1 MLKNFIIPAFFIVII
16 FLASC
21 TREERKLD
29 NNMFDFSVAEP
40 QEKTVL
46 PSNLAEKTQEIE
58 LKSDEKIKD
67 STLKEEIKQLEKS
80 PEIKEDTTEI
90 DSKFEIKKAEI
101 VPNFIRKF
109 NLRYLS
115 FDVADL
121 ILEGNSSGYF
131 RVYSK
136 TNAFVDYLFG
146 WRDYSIS
153 NFTIGENYILPKN
166 FKTKLLFKKKVREIE
181 VNFSDDGKK
190 VVSDKVT
197 PPDNRAKR
205 PAVPDNLKIAVYDP
219 LTAGIEAR
227 RLVIEAVEKN
237 NFNSKGRYNFSLP
250 IFEGRR
256 RTDLMFDI
264 SNKKVEGMYVL
275 KLYRRA
281 VAGYTDNEKN
291 DINKGDVVID
301 IYLDAK
307 NFLPVK
313 AEGRNFLGTARA
325 SKIADCTSFEQ
336 CVNSSNK

>member
-1 MLKNFIIPAFFIVII
+1 
-16 FLASC
+16 
-21 TREERKLD
+21 ERKID
-29 NNMFDFSVAEP
+29 NSMFDFSVEEP
-40 QEKTVL
+40 IKQEVL
-46 PSNLAEKTQEIE
+46 PTKLEEAPSNEQEIKPPKIE
-58 LKSDEKIKD
+58 DLKPKIDEKQ
-67 STLKEEIKQLEKS
+67 TNEILEDKR
-80 PEIKEDTTEI
+80 ETE
-90 DSKFEIKKAEI
+90 SKFEVKKAEI
-101 VPNFIRKF
+101 LPNFVRKF

-121 ILEGNSSGYF
+121 VLEGNAQGYF

-136 TNAFVDYLFG
+136 TNGFIDYLFG

-153 NFTIGENYILPKN
+153 HFNISDDIIKPKD

-181 VNFSDDGKK
+181 IFFSDDGKK
-190 VVSDKVT
+190 VASDKVT

-227 RLVIEAVEKN
+227 RLVIDAVEKN

-250 IFEGRR
+250 IYEGRR

-264 SNKKVEGMYVL
+264 SNKKIDGMFVL
-275 KLYRRA
+275 KMYRKA
-281 VAGYTDNEKN
+281 VAGYTDNEMQ
-291 DINKGDVVID
+291 DIKKGDAVID

-313 AEGRNFLGTARA
+313 AEGKNFLGTARGLMV
-325 SKIADCTSFEQ
+325 KDCKNFEE
-336 CVNSSNK
+336 CVGK